1 MSGPPPRV
9 LVAGMGND
17 LRRDDGFGI
26 AVVRRF
32 VGEGLSEGVR
42 AIEAG
47 IAGLGLVQEL
57 MDGYEAMII
66 LDATDRDGSPGTV
79 YLLEAEVPELE
90 DFTPEY
96 QQDFLADTH
105 YTVPSKALI
114 LARALGVLP
123 DHSYILGCQPEETEL
138 GMGLSEPVER
148 GVEEALER
156 LRGLC
161 AKLVQEPISP

>member
-1 MSGPPPRV
+1 MSGAKPRV
-9 LVAGMGND
+9 LIAGMGND

-26 AVVRRF
+26 AVVRRLL
-32 VGEGLSEGVR
+32 EGGQPDGVR

-57 MDGYEAMII
+57 MDGYEALVI
-66 LDATDRDGSPGTV
+66 LDATDRGGPPGTV

-123 DHSYILGCQPEETEL
+123 DHSYILACQPEETEL
-138 GMGLSEPVER
+138 GIGLSEPVER
-148 GVEEALER
+148 GVEEALVR
-156 LRGLC
+156 LRHLC
-161 AKLVQEPISP
+161 GKLVQEQITP